1 MESYMSEIG
10 MVLSELTYA
19 IHHLKKWMK
28 RKRVKTPLAQF
39 HSKSFI
45 VKEPLGVVLIM
56 SPWNYPFMLALDP
69 LIGAI
74 GAGNCAII
82 KPASYAKSTSN
93 IIKKIVSECF
103 DERYIAV
110 ITGGREENSKLLEQR
125 FDHIFFTGSVEVGK
139 VVNEKASKYLT
150 PTTLELGGKSP
161 CIIDESAN
169 LKLAAKSLAFGK
181 FLNVG
186 QTCVAPDY
194 VLIQKNVKERF
205 LEYFKNEIKTMYG
218 AEPLKNDLY
227 GHIINEKHFTR
238 LSGLID
244 KNKVVFGGN
253 TSQTDLKIEPT
264 IMDNVTSSD
273 AVMQEEIFGP
283 ILPFIEFDKIDEI
296 YHVIENF
303 ESPLALYLFSNN
315 KKIQNEIL
323 KRVSFGGGCIND
335 TIIHLATSYMGFGGV
350 GFSGHG
356 SYHGKRTFDLFTHEK
371 SIVKKY
377 NYIDLP
383 VRYQPYSKTKE
394 KLVKIFMK

>member
-1 MESYMSEIG
+1 
-10 MVLSELTYA
+10 
-19 IHHLKKWMK
+19 MK

-74 GAGNCAII
+74 GAGNCVII

-93 IIKKIVSECF
+93 IIKKIVTECF

-110 ITGGREENSKLLEQR
+110 VTGGREENSELLEQR
-125 FDHIFFTGSVEVGK
+125 FDHIFFIGSVEVGK

-186 QTCVAPDY
+186 QTCVAPEY
-194 VLIQKNVKERF
+194 VLFQKNVKERF

-227 GHIINEKHFTR
+227 GHK
-238 LSGLID
+238 SM
-244 KNKVVFGGN
+244 KNISTV
-253 TSQTDLKIEPT
+253 
-264 IMDNVTSSD
+264 
-273 AVMQEEIFGP
+273 
-283 ILPFIEFDKIDEI
+283 
-296 YHVIENF
+296 
-303 ESPLALYLFSNN
+303 
-315 KKIQNEIL
+315 
-323 KRVSFGGGCIND
+323 
-335 TIIHLATSYMGFGGV
+335 
-350 GFSGHG
+350 
-356 SYHGKRTFDLFTHEK
+356 
-371 SIVKKY
+371 
-377 NYIDLP
+377 
-383 VRYQPYSKTKE
+383 
-394 KLVKIFMK
+394 

>member
-1 MESYMSEIG
+1 
-10 MVLSELTYA
+10 
-19 IHHLKKWMK
+19 MK

-82 KPASYAKSTSN
+82 KPVSYAKSTSN
-93 IIKKIVSECF
+93 IIKKIVTECF

-110 ITGGREENSKLLEQR
+110 VTGGREENSELLEQR

-169 LKLAAKSLAFGK
+169 LKLAAKRLAFGK

-227 GHIINEKHFTR
+227 GHIINEKHFNR

-335 TIIHLATSYMGFGGV
+335 TIIHIATSYMGFGGV

-356 SYHGKRTFDLFTHEK
+356 SYHGKRSFDLFMDEK
-371 SIVKKY
+371 SVVKKY